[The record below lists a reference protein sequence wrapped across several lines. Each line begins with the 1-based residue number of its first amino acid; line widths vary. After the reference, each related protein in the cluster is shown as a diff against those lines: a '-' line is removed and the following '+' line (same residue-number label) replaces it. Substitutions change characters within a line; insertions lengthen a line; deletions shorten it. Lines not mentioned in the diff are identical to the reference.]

1 MELGASEHPRETP
14 CLLPAMGSIRLKAGM
29 PGRHVALIRAARL
42 FPEHDRVTQ
51 RFPRK
56 STAERRVQ
64 KDQVHT
70 GPANNVL
77 SLSFKAQG
85 VKGRAGGGEH

>member
-1 MELGASEHPRETP
+1 
-14 CLLPAMGSIRLKAGM
+14 MGSIRLKAGV
-29 PGRHVALIRAARL
+29 PGRHFAFIRAARL